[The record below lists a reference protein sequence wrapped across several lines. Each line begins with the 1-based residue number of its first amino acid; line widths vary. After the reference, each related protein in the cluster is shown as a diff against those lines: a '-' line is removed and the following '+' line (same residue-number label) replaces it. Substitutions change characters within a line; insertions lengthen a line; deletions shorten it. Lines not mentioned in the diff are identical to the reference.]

1 MVKEYL
7 LILYKSNKVLW
18 NPVGLD
24 EEEILILYEGDQ
36 TKIYI
41 ISGGTGA
48 AIWSRID
55 GKHSVEDI
63 QKEMAEHGRI
73 STGDA
78 SKMLRRFL
86 ADLEEH
92 DLIQKSPPSSME
104 TERDGPSISWP
115 KTFSPPVFSPF
126 HPESFVSSNLVALG
140 SFQGGQ
146 NNAGGAGLCTG
157 GPGGLNDVG
166 GNGPCH
172 AAPGEGYG
180 FINFG
185 WFGNP
190 CSS

>member
-1 MVKEYL
+1 M
-7 LILYKSNKVLW
+7 
-18 NPVGLD
+18 D
-24 EEEILILYEGDQ
+24 EEEILIVYEADE

-55 GKHSVEDI
+55 GKTSVEEI
-63 QKEMAEHGRI
+63 QNEMAEHARI
-73 STGDA
+73 STEEA
-78 SKMLRRFL
+78 SKMLRLFL
-86 ADLEEH
+86 ADLEEN
-92 DLIQKSPPSSME
+92 DLIQKSPPSSMAAE
-104 TERDGPSISWP
+104 TEDPPISWP

-126 HPESFVSSNLVALG
+126 HPETFVSSNLVALG

-146 NNAGGAGLCTG
+146 NNAGGSGLCTG

-166 GNGPCH
+166 GSVPCH

-180 FINFG
+180 FFNFG

>member
-1 MVKEYL
+1 M
-7 LILYKSNKVLW
+7 ILYKSSKVLW

-24 EEEILILYEGDQ
+24 EEEILIVYEGDE

-55 GKHSVEDI
+55 GKHTVEEI
-63 QKEMAEHGRI
+63 QKEMAEQGRI
-73 STGDA
+73 STEEA

-86 ADLEEH
+86 DDLEKN
-92 DLIQKSPPSSME
+92 DLIHKSPPLSEATE
-104 TERDGPSISWP
+104 TEDPRIPWP

-146 NNAGGAGLCTG
+146 NNAGGSFLCTSSS
-157 GPGGLNDVG
+157 GGLNDAG
-166 GNGPCH
+166 ENTPCH
-172 AAPGEGYG
+172 APPGEGYG
-180 FINFG
+180 FINLG
-185 WFGNP
+185 WFGRP